1 MNVIR
6 KDFNMLNFLYK
17 SDKEHSRRRLKIGDI
32 YTLKDGGCVYSYIT
46 MDKFAKYRHFNLF
59 I

>member
-6 KDFNMLNFLYK
+6 KNFNMLNFLYK
-17 SDKEHSRRRLKIGDI
+17 SDKEHSRLKIGDI